1 MYVNTTQK
9 RSKPLHAFTER
20 LNIMSKKKEVL
31 DISNVKFS
39 PTQPQPVSTIVE
51 EFNRGEVNDAPA
63 YQRPDASKLY
73 WKRELVRSIL
83 MGFPIN
89 SLYLREVKHPVFGIE
104 IVDGGHRI
112 RVLSMFYLNKIKT
125 PDNCFTKINDIEYD
139 VSNMTYKQ
147 IADKHGK
154 RIRTRM
160 FDNRNLSINYV
171 EGDDVSIANVFKLVN
186 SENALSSQEVRQ
198 ASCAEIAKMVRSISH
213 QTIDKNSGNVIP
225 GWHRVFNVSDFKIG
239 RWDYGHVTAQAAQ
252 YELNIDR
259 PDLSSNALDTLYLD
273 TDYLKEFPIIKRVKS
288 IYNKMESVLQHREL
302 TYKKGFFT
310 NLYMFV
316 SWLDS
321 NKYKITDPVK
331 FMSKYEEDEFNR
343 RTIKPVGAAKS
354 VYNNATKEYTW
365 KFVIERLDYILSD
378 FSDSTLSE
386 YGIIQLDSKRTFTKS
401 EKRVRFNKVGGKC
414 ECCDVS
420 ISSPE
425 MSEADHIIPYTD
437 GGTTT
442 IDNLQITC
450 RSCNR
455 TKGSKSSTQ
464 HKQLTGV

>member
-1 MYVNTTQK
+1 M
-9 RSKPLHAFTER
+9 
-20 LNIMSKKKEVL
+20 KKTML
-31 DISNVKFS
+31 DISDVIFHTTENR
-39 PTQPQPVSTIVE
+39 PISTLVN
-51 EFNRGEVNDAPA
+51 EFIRGEVNDAPA
-63 YQRPDASKLY
+63 YQRPDDSSLY
-73 WKRELVRSIL
+73 WRRELVRSIL

-89 SLYLREVKHPVFGIE
+89 SIYLREITDPKFGLE

-112 RVLSMFYLNKIKT
+112 RVLVNFYQNKIKT
-125 PDNCFTKINDIEYD
+125 PNFCHVKLNGKVYN

-147 IADKHGK
+147 IADKHGEQFRL
-154 RIRTRM
+154 RI
-160 FDNRNLSINYV
+160 FDNRNLSINRV
-171 EGDDVSIANVFKLVN
+171 DGNDESVANVFKLVN
-186 SENALSSQEVRQ
+186 SGNTLSSQEMRQ
-198 ASCAEIAKMVRSISH
+198 ASCAEVANQVRSISH
-213 QTIDKNSGNVIP
+213 QTIDKNSGNIIP

-252 YELNIDR
+252 YELNTDR
-259 PDLSSNALDTLYLD
+259 PDLSSKALDDLYLNSD
-273 TDYLKEFPIIKRVKS
+273 YTDKFPIIKRVNS
-288 IYNKMESVLQHREL
+288 IYNKMESVLQHKEL

-310 NLYMFV
+310 NLYMFI

-321 NKYKITDPVK
+321 NKYKIKYPAK
-331 FMSKYEEDEFNR
+331 FMLKYEQDEFNR
-343 RTIKPVGAAKS
+343 RTIKPLGAAKS
-354 VYNNATKEYTW
+354 LYNNATKEYTW

-425 MSEADHIIPYTD
+425 MSEADHIIPYSQ

-455 TKGSKSSTQ
+455 SKGSNSES
-464 HKQLTGV
+464 HYNQLTGV

>member
-1 MYVNTTQK
+1 M
-9 RSKPLHAFTER
+9 
-20 LNIMSKKKEVL
+20 KKTML
-31 DISNVKFS
+31 DISDVTFQTTTNR
-39 PTQPQPVSTIVE
+39 PISTLVE
-51 EFNRGEVNDAPA
+51 EFIRGEVNDAPA
-63 YQRPDASKLY
+63 YQRPDDSSLY
-73 WKRELVRSIL
+73 WRRELVRSIL

-89 SLYLREVKHPVFGIE
+89 SIYLREITDPKFGLE

-112 RVLSMFYLNKIKT
+112 RVLVHFYQNKIKT
-125 PDNCFTKINDIEYD
+125 PNDCHVKLNDKVYN

-147 IADKHGK
+147 IADKYGQQF
-154 RIRTRM
+154 RIRI
-160 FDNRNLSINYV
+160 FDNRNLSINLV
-171 EGDDVSIANVFKLVN
+171 DGSDESVANVFKLVN
-186 SENALSSQEVRQ
+186 NGNALSSQEVRQ
-198 ASCAEIAKMVRSISH
+198 ASCAAVANQVRSISH
-213 QTIDKNSGNVIP
+213 QTIDKNSGNIIP

-252 YELNIDR
+252 YELNPDR
-259 PDLSSNALDTLYLD
+259 PDLSSSALDTLYVND
-273 TDYLKEFPIIKRVKS
+273 DYVKQFPIIKRVNS
-288 IYNKMESVLQHREL
+288 IYNKMESVLQHKDL

-331 FMSKYEEDEFNR
+331 FMLKYEQDEFKR
-343 RTIKPVGAAKS
+343 RTIKPAGAAKS

-365 KFVIERLDYILSD
+365 KFVVERLDYILSD

-386 YGIIQLDSKRTFTKS
+386 YGIIQLDSKRTFSPS
-401 EKRVRFNKVGGKC
+401 EKRVRFNKVSGKC

-425 MSEADHIIPYTD
+425 MSEADHIIPYSQ

-455 TKGSKSSTQ
+455 SKGSKSESQ
-464 HKQLTGV
+464 YSQIAEVI